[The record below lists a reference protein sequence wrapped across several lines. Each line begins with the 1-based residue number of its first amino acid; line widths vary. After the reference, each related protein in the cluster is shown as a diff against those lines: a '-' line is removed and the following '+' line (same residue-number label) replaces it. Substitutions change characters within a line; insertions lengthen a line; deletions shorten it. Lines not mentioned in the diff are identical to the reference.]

1 MRSSIRIWIIA
12 GACLGFLVALY
23 GWRGGNSS
31 LFLVLS
37 LFFVVL
43 QGAVVQLGGPKAAV
57 VTRSWSPVTPS
68 VGDDVEVTLSITV
81 SGGFPPLW
89 LEVRDN
95 FAVSSSRSGKSI
107 SEGQRGLLWFAGF
120 RREYTGTYSLKE
132 LPRGIYVDG
141 PILVTWGDAFGW
153 FKRSLYIEG
162 QDVLIVHPSSLKFV
176 SSLVEGM
183 EEGNDDAEISSL
195 PKASSQVGGGLRE
208 YEAGDPLRRINWK
221 SSAKRGTLMTRIPD
235 ETGRAPHY
243 LLLDTRSRS
252 YTQPP
257 NENGTPEMSNL
268 QGTNRM
274 FELAVSA
281 AAAWLKREVASE
293 KGDIYFCHGGME
305 DPLQLSGNR
314 GLSEGLDMLADVLQD
329 SKGLRPI
336 SEMFQRVN
344 LHRSGGY
351 PLLTVVT
358 GIMTTELAEC
368 LLKLTY
374 SGVQPE
380 VWCVYS
386 AAASTEVNEWSTR
399 LRESGVVIRYL
410 SPSRGTHSR
419 TAGGTSY
426 VSA

>member
-1 MRSSIRIWIIA
+1 M
-12 GACLGFLVALY
+12 GFLVALY

-37 LFFVVL
+37 LFFVLL
-43 QGAVVQLGGPKAAV
+43 QGAIVQLGGPKAAV

-95 FAVSSSRSGKSI
+95 FAVSSSHSGKKI

-120 RREYTGTYSLKE
+120 RREYTGTYCLKE
-132 LPRGIYVDG
+132 LPRGIYVEG

-162 QDVLIVHPSSLKFV
+162 RDVLIVHPSSLKFV

-183 EEGNDDAEISSL
+183 EAGNDDAEISSL

-243 LLLDTRSRS
+243 LLLDTR
-252 YTQPP
+252 
-257 NENGTPEMSNL
+257 NEPYAQSVSGTTGILN
-268 QGTNRM
+268 QDGTNQM

-293 KGDIYFCHGGME
+293 KRDIYFCHGGME
-305 DPLQLSGNR
+305 DSLQLSGSR
-314 GLSEGLDMLADVLQD
+314 GLREGLDMLADVLQESND
-329 SKGLRPI
+329 SRPI
-336 SEMFQRVN
+336 SEQFQRVN
-344 LHRSGGY
+344 LHRSGQQ
-351 PLLTVVT
+351 PLLTFVT
-358 GIMTTELAEC
+358 GIITPELAEG
-368 LLKLTY
+368 LLKLAY
-374 SGVQPE
+374 SGVLPE
-380 VWCVYS
+380 VWCTYS
-386 AAASTEVNEWSTR
+386 AAASTEANEWSTR
-399 LRESGVVIRYL
+399 LRESGVVIRHL
-410 SPSRGTHSR
+410 SLSRGTHSR
-419 TAGGTSY
+419 TVGGASY